1 MVCEASAVLPLLVV
15 VADDVCGVI
24 VGADEAVTQ
33 VVPLQGARYLRQVL
47 GVKQWKL
54 QMGDK

>member
-1 MVCEASAVLPLLVV
+1 MLPLLVV